1 VNFYLSAV
9 NDFLRHPD
17 DHPSIGIILCKTK
30 ERIVAEYAL
39 RDINQPIGISE
50 YRLAESLPEKLQ
62 GSLPTIEELEIELGG
77 ESENTEERKQTQ
89 IDPAAMRYSV
99 D

>member
-1 VNFYLSAV
+1 MTSCAIP
-9 NDFLRHPD
+9 RTK
-17 DHPSIGIILCKTK
+17 PSIGIILCKTK

-62 GSLPTIEELEIELGG
+62 GSLPTIEELETELGG
-77 ESENTEERKQTQ
+77 EIENAQETDSTQ
-89 IDPAAMRYSV
+89 S
-99 D
+99 